1 MTRNKLHRQNT
12 GKHHQ
17 SPCHANFHSILL
29 NNNAAPINIMNI
41 KIPTITTIVGYFKN
55 MLLVS
60 VLLANDFPVIL
71 ERPYNKK
78 NNTNKIDIDPKENI
92 INTFPKP
99 NLSAFS
105 NRRVNSKS
113 PCQYSS
119 YSPFLYH
126 RHNAMRSGCLL
137 YPE

>member
-1 MTRNKLHRQNT
+1 
-12 GKHHQ
+12 
-17 SPCHANFHSILL
+17 
-29 NNNAAPINIMNI
+29 MNI
-41 KIPTITTIVGYFKN
+41 KIPTITTIAGYFKN

-105 NRRVNSKS
+105 NRLVN
-113 PCQYSS
+113 PCIA
-119 YSPFLYH
+119 PKAPI
-126 RHNAMRSGCLL
+126 NIEAKITKK
-137 YPE
+137 